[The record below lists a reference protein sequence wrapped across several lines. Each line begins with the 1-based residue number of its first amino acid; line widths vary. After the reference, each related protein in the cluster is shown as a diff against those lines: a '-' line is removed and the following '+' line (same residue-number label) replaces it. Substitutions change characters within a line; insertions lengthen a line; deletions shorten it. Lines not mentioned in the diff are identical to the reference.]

1 MNKQERIKIPR
12 QKMHEQPA
20 DVRVTNFSEV
30 PFGYTEEAVK
40 AEASRCIQCGANA
53 PCIKGCPVGI
63 NIPAF
68 MAETEKGNFRAAL
81 QIIKESNL
89 LPAICGRVCPQES
102 QCQENCT
109 VGKLLK
115 NQEEAVSIGFVE
127 RFLGDY
133 GLTIEEELQV
143 LPATGKKVVI
153 VGSGPAGL
161 TTAGELAKLGHE
173 VHIMEALHSPGGVLA
188 YGIPEFRLP
197 KSIVAREVEKLEQL
211 GVKFHYSTIAGRTK
225 TIKQLQTEFDAIFVG
240 SGAGLPVFLNI
251 PGENLLGVYT
261 ANEYLTRV
269 NLMKAFKEESRTPII
284 KGRKVIVVGGGNVA
298 MDAARTAR
306 RLGAAVTLVYRR
318 TEAEMPARNEEI
330 HHAKEEGVELCLLH
344 NPVAIHADQ
353 DGWVKSMEV
362 LRMELGE
369 PDTSGRRRP
378 LEVKGSEYHLAC
390 DVVIV
395 AIGNNPN
402 PLIPEVMPDLKV
414 NKWHGIE
421 VNEETL
427 ETSVTGVFA
436 GGDIVLGAA
445 TVIKAMEHGKRAAV
459 AIDAY
464 LKK

>member
-1 MNKQERIKIPR
+1 MNKQDRIKIPR

-20 DVRVTNFSEV
+20 EIRVTNFSEV

-40 AEASRCIQCGANA
+40 VEASRCIQCGANA

-68 MAETEKGNFRAAL
+68 MAETAKGNFREAL
-81 QIIKESNL
+81 QIIKQSNL

-115 NQEEAVSIGFVE
+115 NQGEAVSIGFVE

-133 GLTIEEELQV
+133 GLTIAEKVEIA
-143 LPATGKKVVI
+143 PSTGKKVVV

-197 KSIVAREVEKLEQL
+197 KSIVAREVEKLELL

-225 TIKQLQTEFDAIFVG
+225 TIIQLQTDYDAIFIG

-269 NLMKAFKEESRTPII
+269 NLMKAFKEDSRTPII
-284 KGRKVIVVGGGNVA
+284 KGKKVIVVGGGNVA
-298 MDAARTAR
+298 MDSARTAR
-306 RLGAAVTLVYRR
+306 RLGAAVTMVYRR

-344 NPVAIHADQ
+344 NPVAIHADK
-353 DGWVKSMEV
+353 DGWVESMEV

-369 PDTSGRRRP
+369 PDASGRRRP
-378 LEVKGSEYHLAC
+378 LEIKDSEYRLSC

-402 PLIPEVMPDLKV
+402 PLMPEVMPDLKV

-427 ETSVTGVFA
+427 ETSVAGVFA

-445 TVIKAMEHGKRAAV
+445 TVIKAMAHGKRAAV

-464 LKK
+464 LKR